1 MKNRR
6 HYSGLYLSYCVSFGY
21 EEWNTSFQGHEIR
34 VVNTWF
40 SGAKLYV
47 DGECVDRTYRLIALG
62 GIILS
67 TKIEPNDLVID
78 VAMEVISEAKVKI
91 YANNELIGG
100 DFDSVFKYSDYTLGQ
115 FGILSLQILTGWLIW
130 FFILLQIGERLL
142 LAESIMINMAI
153 LIVLAGLTYYAIE
166 KILKIRLI
174 PESMGGVWFLIW
186 IFIFVGGSRLIFDY
200 GG

>member
-1 MKNRR
+1 MENRR

-186 IFIFVGGSRLIFDY
+186 IFIFVGGARLIFDY

>member
-186 IFIFVGGSRLIFDY
+186 IFIFVGGARLIFDY

>member
-6 HYSGLYLSYCVSFGY
+6 HYSGLYLSYYVSFGF
-21 EEWNTSFQGHEIR
+21 EEWNASFQGHEIR

-130 FFILLQIGERLL
+130 FFILLQILERLRP
-142 LAESIMINMAI
+142 AESIVINMAI
-153 LIVLAGLTYYAIE
+153 LIVLAGLSYYVIE

-174 PESMGGVWFLIW
+174 PESMGGGWFLLW
-186 IFIFVGGSRLIFDY
+186 IFILVGGARLIFDY

>member
-1 MKNRR
+1 MKNRS
-6 HYSGLYLSYCVSFGY
+6 HYSGLCFSYCVSFGY
-21 EEWNTSFQGHEIR
+21 EEWNTRFQGHEIR

-40 SGAKLYV
+40 NGAKLYV

-67 TKIEPNDLVID
+67 TKIQPNNLVID

-100 DFDSVFKYSDYTLGQ
+100 DFDSVFKYSDYSLGQ
-115 FGILSLQILTGWLIW
+115 FGILSLQVLTGWLIW
-130 FFILLQIGERLL
+130 FFILLQIGEGFL
-142 LAESIMINMAI
+142 LAESIVINMAI

-186 IFIFVGGSRLIFDY
+186 IFIFVGGARLIFDY

>member
-6 HYSGLYLSYCVSFGY
+6 HYSGLYLSYYVSFGF
-21 EEWNTSFQGHEIR
+21 EEWNASFQGHEIR

-153 LIVLAGLTYYAIE
+153 LIVMAGLTYYAIE

>member
-1 MKNRR
+1 MENRR

-21 EEWNTSFQGHEIR
+21 EEWNTSFQEHEIR

>member
-1 MKNRR
+1 MENRR

>member
-1 MKNRR
+1 M
-6 HYSGLYLSYCVSFGY
+6 SFGY
-21 EEWNTSFQGHEIR
+21 EEWNTRFQGHEIR

-67 TKIEPNDLVID
+67 TKIQPNNLVID

-100 DFDSVFKYSDYTLGQ
+100 DFDSVFKYSDYSLGQ
-115 FGILSLQILTGWLIW
+115 FGILSLQVLTGWLIW
-130 FFILLQIGERLL
+130 FFILLQIGEGFL
-142 LAESIMINMAI
+142 LAESIVINMAI

-186 IFIFVGGSRLIFDY
+186 IFIFVGGARLIFDY

>member
-130 FFILLQIGERLL
+130 FFILLQIGDSLL

>member
-1 MKNRR
+1 MENRR
-6 HYSGLYLSYCVSFGY
+6 YYSGLYLSYCVSFGY
-21 EEWNTSFQGHEIR
+21 EEWNTSFQEHEIR

>member
-130 FFILLQIGERLL
+130 FFILLQIGDSLL

-174 PESMGGVWFLIW
+174 PESMGGVWFLMW
-186 IFIFVGGSRLIFDY
+186 IFIFVGGARLIFDY

>member
-1 MKNRR
+1 MENRR

-91 YANNELIGG
+91 YANNELIGV

>member
-6 HYSGLYLSYCVSFGY
+6 HYSGLYLSYYVSFGF
-21 EEWNTSFQGHEIR
+21 EEWNASFQGHEIR